1 MSAHRPLC
9 FDVAEASQVSAA
21 RIGVQAQAR
30 ELGFDDTRTGRAA
43 IAVTEAATNLL
54 RHGGGGAILARRVA
68 REKSLGIEVLALDRG
83 PGMDDFAASARDG
96 VSARGTAGTGL
107 GAIQRQ
113 SDEFDVYTRPDAG
126 TIIRMVFW
134 NRETGPATSSYEV
147 GAVCV
152 PKEGETV
159 SGDAWAAELRE
170 DGATFLVADGLGH
183 GPDACQAAAMAVES
197 LRSRPHDSAIQILDL
212 AHARLR
218 STRGAAVAVMRHDRR
233 TGEVTFAAVGNIS
246 ACVWEGE
253 GEKRRVMVSNNG
265 IVGHNVPRSQE
276 YGYPWSPGA
285 LLIAHSDG
293 LEFKWNVGAYPGL
306 VACHASIIAAMLYRE
321 HSRKRDDAV
330 VLVVR
335 RRN

>member
-1 MSAHRPLC
+1 M
-9 FDVAEASQVSAA
+9 EALA
-21 RIGVQAQAR
+21 RK
-30 ELGFDDTRTGRAA
+30 LGFDETRTGRAA

-54 RHGGGGAILARRVA
+54 RHGGGGAILTQPLSRD
-68 REKSLGIEVLALDRG
+68 KSLGIEVLVLDRG
-83 PGMDDFAASARDG
+83 PGMDSFAASARDG
-96 VSARGTAGTGL
+96 VSTLGTAGNGL
-107 GAIQRQ
+107 GAMQRQ
-113 SDEFDVYTRPDAG
+113 SDEFDVYTRRDAG
-126 TIIRMVFW
+126 TILRMVFW
-134 NRETGPATSSYEV
+134 NRATAPDASSYEV

-159 SGDAWAAELRE
+159 SGDAWGADLRD

-183 GPDACQAAAMAVES
+183 GPDACRAGSMAVES
-197 LRSRPHDSAIQILDL
+197 LRSHPRDSAIRILDL

-218 STRGAAVAVMRHDRR
+218 LTRGAAVAVMRHDRS
-233 TGEVTFAAVGNIS
+233 TGEVAFASVGNVA
-246 ACVWEGE
+246 ACVWDGA
-253 GEKRRVMVSNNG
+253 GRKRRAMVSHNG
-265 IVGHNVPRSQE
+265 IVGHNMPRSHE
-276 YGYPWSPGA
+276 YRYPWSPGA

-293 LEFKWNVGAYPGL
+293 LESTWDVGAYPGL